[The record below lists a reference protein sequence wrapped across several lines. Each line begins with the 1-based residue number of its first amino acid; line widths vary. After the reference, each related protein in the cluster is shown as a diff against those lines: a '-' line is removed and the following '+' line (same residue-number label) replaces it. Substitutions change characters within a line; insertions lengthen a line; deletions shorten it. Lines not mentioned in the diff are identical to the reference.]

1 MHHET
6 TGREC
11 ILETAAK
18 LFSQQGYKGASI
30 RDIAQACGMTNAALY
45 YHFKNKEDLYLAV
58 MEYDHARAMN
68 SVLTS
73 VDDRGDLR
81 TNLKQL
87 VARYAEVMQ
96 DQRESFVML
105 RRDLSHVADL
115 TRAGKLFGG
124 MHRDF
129 MQPLQ
134 KLIEAGQTDGQIVPG
149 DASLYALFLHGM
161 IIALTYRR
169 KHGRQLRVSPEEV
182 DELVNVF
189 LNGTRCKA
197 SMKLG

>member
-58 MEYDHARAMN
+58 MEYDHARTMN

-81 TNLKQL
+81 TKLKQL
-87 VARYAEVMQ
+87 VTRYAELMQ
-96 DQRESFVML
+96 DQRNSFVVL
-105 RRDLSHVADL
+105 RRDLSNVADIS
-115 TRAGKLFGG
+115 RAGKLFGG

-129 MQPLQ
+129 IQPLQ
-134 KLIEAGQTDGQIVPG
+134 KLVEAGQADGLLAPG

-197 SMKLG
+197 SLKLG